1 MAVFLLH
8 EHHCRRVA
16 LIAGPFGVRRVVLT
30 VVVYFVTLRLAPSAV
45 LALLVWSML
54 ALLSHLFYE
63 GIKRN
68 KLKVLIEGLFFGRFR
83 LWLIFLRFRLS
94 CAWSF
99 SSRVNHHGVVLRILR
114 GRHGLFSSNS
124 CDGDI
129 FVADVKA
136 ATMLQ
141 AELSKNLLI
150 LPLQLHLHFVISKQD
165 NCLRIDGKS
174 FMQLQKIKLSKVIL
188 PVWVLQKWWWFSFPI
203 GICLRH
209 WTPR

>member
-1 MAVFLLH
+1 MAVLLLH
-8 EHHCRRVA
+8 KHDCRRVA
-16 LIAGPFGVRRVVLT
+16 FIAGPFGVRRVVLT
-30 VVVYFVTLRLAPSAV
+30 VVVYLVTRRLAPSAV
-45 LALLVWSML
+45 LALLVWPMF

-68 KLKVLIEGLFFGRFR
+68 KLMVLIEGLFFGRFR
-83 LWLIFLRFRLS
+83 LWLLFLRFRLS

-99 SSRVNHHGVVLRILR
+99 SSRVNHHGFILSFLR

-124 CDGDI
+124 CDGCI

-150 LPLQLHLHFVISKQD
+150 LSLQLHLHFVVSEQD
-165 NCLRIDGKS
+165 NWLRIDGKS
-174 FMQLQKIKLSKVIL
+174 LMQL
-188 PVWVLQKWWWFSFPI
+188 
-203 GICLRH
+203 
-209 WTPR
+209 